1 MTLTSLKSC
10 FLLIVM
16 LVGCCQFAEAQE
28 VHSLGV
34 FTGFTIPYT
43 WDEGFNK
50 DPRYRVKYNLKFAPI
65 GIHYGVDRPGFGFT
79 LDPSI
84 FKAGQQFNVI
94 NIAGGDVGERNINL
108 TYFHVPAGFKLH
120 LIDMSFFKVSFVA
133 SASVAYLVAGE
144 ETISHSNSK
153 LHFSSSVYPS
163 LPPDYLVE
171 YDGVIVPSLRNHKL
185 LEKKDFNS
193 LQFYGA
199 IGFRSDWDVG
209 ENYRIS
215 FDLRGYYGILDTR
228 KQDYID
234 RVNDNTAIYDI
245 PGKRREMFAYLTVGF
260 SRIVE
265 FDIREKRKKNQ
276 KNVGSQTGPV
286 QSKYQHLHGGQ
297 SKKKHS
303 PPKKKN

>member
-1 MTLTSLKSC
+1 MTPNSLKPYV
-10 FLLIVM
+10 LLIM
-16 LVGCCQFAEAQE
+16 LLAGLHGAVGQE

-50 DPRYRVKYNLKFAPI
+50 DPRYRVKYNVKFAPV
-65 GIHYGVDRPGFGFT
+65 GVHYGVDRPGFGFT

-84 FKAGQQFNVI
+84 FKAGQSLNVI
-94 NIAGGDVGERNINL
+94 NIAGGDVGERNINM
-108 TYFHVPAGFKLH
+108 TYVHVPVGFKLH

-144 ETISHSNSK
+144 EIISHIDSK
-153 LHFSSSVYPS
+153 LRFSPSVYPA
-163 LPPDYLVE
+163 LPPDYIIE
-171 YDGVIVPSLRNHKL
+171 YDGVIVPNLRNQAL

-215 FDLRGYYGILDTR
+215 FDLRGYYGIFDTR

-234 RVNDNTAIYDI
+234 RINNNTAIYDL
-245 PGKRREMFAYLTVGF
+245 PGQRREMFAYLTIGF

-265 FDIREKRKKNQ
+265 IDIRERRKKNQ
-276 KNVGSQTGPV
+276 KNAGSQTGPV

>member
-1 MTLTSLKSC
+1 MTPAMLKPYI
-10 FLLIVM
+10 LLIT
-16 LVGCCQFAEAQE
+16 LFAGFYGADAQE

-50 DPRYRVKYNLKFAPI
+50 DPRYRLKYNVKFAPI
-65 GIHYGVDRPGFGFT
+65 GVHYGVDRPGFGFT
-79 LDPSI
+79 FDPSI
-84 FKAGQQFNVI
+84 FKAGQHFNVI

-108 TYFHVPAGFKLH
+108 TYFHAPVGFKLH

-133 SASVAYLVAGE
+133 SASVAYLISGE
-144 ETISHSNSK
+144 ETITHTDSK
-153 LHFSSSVYPS
+153 LRFSPAVIPN
-163 LPPDYLVE
+163 LPAEYIVE
-171 YDGVIVPSLRNHKL
+171 YDGVIVPNLSNQVL

-199 IGFRSDWDVG
+199 IGFMSDWDIG
-209 ENYRIS
+209 ENYRVS
-215 FDLRGYYGILDTR
+215 FDLRGYYGIFDTR

-234 RVNDNTAIYDI
+234 QINNNTAIYDL
-245 PGKRREMFAYLTVGF
+245 PGQRREMFAYLTIGF

-265 FDIREKRKKNQ
+265 IDIRERRKKNQ
-276 KNVGSQTGPV
+276 KNTGSQTGPV
-286 QSKYQHLHGGQ
+286 QSKYQHLHGGK

>member
-1 MTLTSLKSC
+1 MTPNSLKPYV
-10 FLLIVM
+10 LLIM
-16 LVGCCQFAEAQE
+16 LLAGLHGAVGQE

-50 DPRYRVKYNLKFAPI
+50 DPRYRVKYNVKFAPV
-65 GIHYGVDRPGFGFT
+65 GVHYGVDRPGFGFT

-84 FKAGQQFNVI
+84 FKAGQSLNVI
-94 NIAGGDVGERNINL
+94 NIAGGDVGERNINM
-108 TYFHVPAGFKLH
+108 TYVHVPVGFKLH

-144 ETISHSNSK
+144 ETISHIDSK
-153 LHFSSSVYPS
+153 LRFSPSVYPA
-163 LPPDYLVE
+163 LPPDYIVE
-171 YDGVIVPSLRNHKL
+171 YDGVIVPNLRNQAL

-215 FDLRGYYGILDTR
+215 FDLRGYYGIFDTR

-234 RVNDNTAIYDI
+234 RINNNTAIYDL
-245 PGKRREMFAYLTVGF
+245 PGQRREMFAYLTIGF

-265 FDIREKRKKNQ
+265 IDIRERRKKNQ
-276 KNVGSQTGPV
+276 RNTGSQTGPV